1 MKTLWWWCELK
12 MRECMNCKIKGLKF
26 KHCSA
31 CKSVHYCSRECQKSD
46 WKRHKKECKKVES
59 PPKDEKKRNHSER
72 FEDGW
77 LNREEMIKWLK
88 QYFEVV
94 VKSEQFHHHVFGTP
108 SKNAIV
114 VPCQASAKFKGE
126 VIYDYSRY
134 DFIKEWVDE
143 LDKRG
148 WFGDWYDENTRYIAP
163 KMNPTGTWG

>member
-1 MKTLWWWCELK
+1 
-12 MRECMNCKIKGLKF
+12 MRECAHCKKSGLKF

-31 CKSVHYCSRECQKSD
+31 CKSVYYCSRECQKSD
-46 WKRHKKECKKVES
+46 WKRHKKECKKIES
-59 PPKDEKKRNHSER
+59 PPKKKKETKDEKKRNHSGR

-88 QYFEVV
+88 QYFKV
-94 VKSEQFHHHVFGTP
+94 VKKSEEHYHHLFGNP
-108 SKNAIV
+108 STNCIV

-148 WFGDWYDENTRYIAP
+148 WFGDWFDENHAYIAP